1 MLVVRGSVEMVDFVL
16 VVEGPEVVVCAVAG
30 KAEEGNIVVVAG
42 DELNDFVDVVAE
54 VIAGDMGGAF
64 LIDISKT
71 GYQYFLE
78 ITSGPLLK
86 ILISVRLATGQY
98 SIALSFSWVLLV
110 TLWSGEG
117 V

>member
-64 LIDISKT
+64 LIAEKRKKGRKKCITQHADKIIST
-71 GYQYFLE
+71 DL
-78 ITSGPLLK
+78 
-86 ILISVRLATGQY
+86 Y
-98 SIALSFSWVLLV
+98 SKNK
-110 TLWSGEG
+110 
-117 V
+117 